1 MKRPSIRKS
10 PAIPVLKE
18 AFRIYSGN
26 EMPVY
31 AGYTTLYIL
40 MAMVPLLT
48 LLIGVVNLL
57 PDVSLQ
63 HVEEALQKLL
73 PSIPQVRGMVHT
85 MITNLNRKA
94 GSLAISVSLLVS
106 LWSASNGVNA
116 LQMGLHKIS
125 GKTGSFVR
133 DRAAALLYT
142 LLFLLLIPALFIFR
156 VLRGSIEELI
166 VFINHWLNIP
176 DIASKLINFVEYS
189 GLITAGVMVV
199 VILLTY
205 TFLQGQRRKLRF
217 QLPGA
222 LFTTILWLV
231 FSRLYE
237 FFIQRFWQASSLYGS
252 FASIFL
258 AAMGGGIRAAAREG
272 DAPGLRPARKSGKRR
287 TLCLRQ
293 ELHRAARP
301 LLKRGQQA
309 QRHIIGKGQL
319 HRFGM
324 QHLRPRP
331 GQGQHIPGVDLRQ
344 EPCLRD
350 HAGVGGINAL
360 HVRIDIAGVGL
371 QRGGQRHRRRVRAA
385 PAEACDVP
393 GGAHALKA
401 RHHRDAA
408 PAEFPADAARL
419 DDADLPV
426 AVVRIGQ
433 NARLPAG
440 ERHGGQPEPL
450 HGHDEQG
457 RRLLLPGGDKGVQ
470 LPGRGRFVHLPC
482 AARETVGGTAHGR
495 DHHHKLRRLMRF
507 SDKLRHMAQP
517 FRVPERAAAEFLHNQ
532 HVHSSKSKS
541 KSGGQTRRCLILF
554 RMGKLGHS
562 HVKSPA
568 ILLHWESV

>member
-1 MKRPSIRKS
+1 MKEKLVSV
-10 PAIPVLKE
+10 AKE
-18 AFRIYSGN
+18 TQRLYSEN
-26 EMPVY
+26 EMSVY

-85 MITNLNRKA
+85 MITNLNRRA

-258 AAMGGGIRAAAREG
+258 AAMWLKTIMMILFYGAALNE
-272 DAPGLRPARKSGKRR
+272 
-287 TLCLRQ
+287 
-293 ELHRAARP
+293 
-301 LLKRGQQA
+301 
-309 QRHIIGKGQL
+309 
-319 HRFGM
+319 
-324 QHLRPRP
+324 
-331 GQGQHIPGVDLRQ
+331 
-344 EPCLRD
+344 
-350 HAGVGGINAL
+350 AL
-360 HVRIDIAGVGL
+360 N
-371 QRGGQRHRRRVRAA
+371 RRR
-385 PAEACDVP
+385 
-393 GGAHALKA
+393 G
-401 RHHRDAA
+401 
-408 PAEFPADAARL
+408 
-419 DDADLPV
+419 
-426 AVVRIGQ
+426 I
-433 NARLPAG
+433 
-440 ERHGGQPEPL
+440 
-450 HGHDEQG
+450 
-457 RRLLLPGGDKGVQ
+457 
-470 LPGRGRFVHLPC
+470 
-482 AARETVGGTAHGR
+482 
-495 DHHHKLRRLMRF
+495 
-507 SDKLRHMAQP
+507 
-517 FRVPERAAAEFLHNQ
+517 
-532 HVHSSKSKS
+532 
-541 KSGGQTRRCLILF
+541 
-554 RMGKLGHS
+554 
-562 HVKSPA
+562 
-568 ILLHWESV
+568 

>member
-1 MKRPSIRKS
+1 MKQPSIRKS

-85 MITNLNRKA
+85 MITNLNRRA

-258 AAMGGGIRAAAREG
+258 AAMWLKTIMMILFYGAALNE
-272 DAPGLRPARKSGKRR
+272 
-287 TLCLRQ
+287 TL
-293 ELHRAARP
+293 
-301 LLKRGQQA
+301 
-309 QRHIIGKGQL
+309 
-319 HRFGM
+319 
-324 QHLRPRP
+324 
-331 GQGQHIPGVDLRQ
+331 
-344 EPCLRD
+344 
-350 HAGVGGINAL
+350 N
-360 HVRIDIAGVGL
+360 
-371 QRGGQRHRRRVRAA
+371 RRRS
-385 PAEACDVP
+385 
-393 GGAHALKA
+393 
-401 RHHRDAA
+401 
-408 PAEFPADAARL
+408 
-419 DDADLPV
+419 
-426 AVVRIGQ
+426 I
-433 NARLPAG
+433 
-440 ERHGGQPEPL
+440 
-450 HGHDEQG
+450 
-457 RRLLLPGGDKGVQ
+457 
-470 LPGRGRFVHLPC
+470 
-482 AARETVGGTAHGR
+482 
-495 DHHHKLRRLMRF
+495 
-507 SDKLRHMAQP
+507 
-517 FRVPERAAAEFLHNQ
+517 
-532 HVHSSKSKS
+532 
-541 KSGGQTRRCLILF
+541 
-554 RMGKLGHS
+554 
-562 HVKSPA
+562 
-568 ILLHWESV
+568 

>member
-10 PAIPVLKE
+10 SAIPVLKE

-85 MITNLNRKA
+85 MITNLNRRA

-258 AAMGGGIRAAAREG
+258 AAMWLKTIMMILFYGAALNE
-272 DAPGLRPARKSGKRR
+272 
-287 TLCLRQ
+287 TL
-293 ELHRAARP
+293 
-301 LLKRGQQA
+301 
-309 QRHIIGKGQL
+309 
-319 HRFGM
+319 
-324 QHLRPRP
+324 
-331 GQGQHIPGVDLRQ
+331 
-344 EPCLRD
+344 
-350 HAGVGGINAL
+350 N
-360 HVRIDIAGVGL
+360 
-371 QRGGQRHRRRVRAA
+371 RRR
-385 PAEACDVP
+385 
-393 GGAHALKA
+393 G
-401 RHHRDAA
+401 
-408 PAEFPADAARL
+408 
-419 DDADLPV
+419 
-426 AVVRIGQ
+426 I
-433 NARLPAG
+433 
-440 ERHGGQPEPL
+440 
-450 HGHDEQG
+450 
-457 RRLLLPGGDKGVQ
+457 
-470 LPGRGRFVHLPC
+470 
-482 AARETVGGTAHGR
+482 
-495 DHHHKLRRLMRF
+495 
-507 SDKLRHMAQP
+507 
-517 FRVPERAAAEFLHNQ
+517 
-532 HVHSSKSKS
+532 
-541 KSGGQTRRCLILF
+541 
-554 RMGKLGHS
+554 
-562 HVKSPA
+562 
-568 ILLHWESV
+568 